1 MKLMMNNAP
10 REATVCKVA
19 LAAAL
24 VAMLLFAACSN
35 PAGSREGK
43 YAAVDDFDLSGLS
56 ITAPAQGVA
65 VSSLPAISGDQYT
78 GAGEWVKESGAAYV
92 GATFDGGT
100 VYKAKYVLHTKG
112 DFTFTGITG
121 PFTFGGLTVEIAANT
136 GSTLTILIIFP
147 ATTGTA
153 SDPDSDGSGSGGD
166 GSTTEGSLI
175 NAINL
180 APNIATPVLG
190 GTPTTAFSEERYEAS
205 AILWTPSVGSV
216 FAASTSYQAE
226 VTLIAKGTYT
236 FKNPIAITHGS
247 ASAAPITVSYTN
259 STAIKVTL
267 KFPPTGSTSATSFNL
282 GPYNYPK
289 VGSTPTELGL
299 AGVDASSPEYTV
311 AKSLSLTSG
320 GDAVTSIESDKTFY
334 LTLTLTAKPGFNF
347 NGVTASSISATF
359 KNFTDVPKAF
369 TRTNFSNDGS
379 VIKVTLSHA
388 EFVSEKK
395 VTDLEKLISGGIY
408 VFAGYPFGGFTQNTW
423 FDNNDSNPQY
433 RRKQQISPNDNP
445 IKANTQ
451 YSFIVDYEAKPGWT
465 FSGVTAANIK
475 GTYYDHDGSEKPL
488 TASVNSN
495 NGTTM
500 NITYSAPGSKSENSA
515 SAGIDLSTV
524 WPPKPTK
531 DQTFYGY
538 YTTNS
543 SSDHGNYNTYFSPGV
558 SLKVWYVADSVSGPW
573 TTEVSPNSGQKFVSN
588 KYYKINVG
596 IAGRYHFYTLY
607 DTTFGFTHSNAAS
620 ITNVTGSSGPK
631 DHQGQYLYIIDII
644 FKID

>member
-359 KNFTDVPKAF
+359 KNFTDVSKAF
-369 TRTNFSNDGS
+369 TISAANFSNTGS
-379 VIKVTLSHA
+379 VITVTLSHA
-388 EFVSEKK
+388 EFISEKK
-395 VTDLEKLISGGIY
+395 VNDFDLKTVYTPLSGTVPGDQLLLVPNWNNSQYSAVRTYSPLISGKIQNNVQFNLTYTLTAQTDYTFTGVSPASFVLKCLRGREFTFNPGSGTVSNGGNTLTVTFSDARYKSQSRVALDLTYAFPKPATGKKILEY
-408 VFAGYPFGGFTQNTW
+408 CSKDNGWVSDGGVQKVFGEFDIARDDFYKKNGTNWEKMAISEILASGGTYRVHLRIIGAPFGEKTVYNGNDTPINFTH
-423 FDNNDSNPQY
+423 SGG
-433 RRKQQISPNDNP
+433 I
-445 IKANTQ
+445 
-451 YSFIVDYEAKPGWT
+451 T
-465 FSGVTAANIK
+465 FSG
-475 GTYYDHDGSEKPL
+475 
-488 TASVNSN
+488 
-495 NGTTM
+495 
-500 NITYSAPGSKSENSA
+500 YSFRQ
-515 SAGIDLSTV
+515 STDDV
-524 WPPKPTK
+524 AVVEM
-531 DQTFYGY
+531 DAQ
-538 YTTNS
+538 
-543 SSDHGNYNTYFSPGV
+543 FS
-558 SLKVWYVADSVSGPW
+558 L
-573 TTEVSPNSGQKFVSN
+573 
-588 KYYKINVG
+588 
-596 IAGRYHFYTLY
+596 
-607 DTTFGFTHSNAAS
+607 
-620 ITNVTGSSGPK
+620 
-631 DHQGQYLYIIDII
+631 
-644 FKID
+644 